1 MKKIL
6 IVDDEKSICISL
18 KAWLE
23 DLGYIVEYGNSF
35 EAGKEKIE
43 KFRPHLIL
51 LDIKLGNKDGLQFL
65 QEIKSSDES
74 IEVIMMTAYAKISDV
89 VQAVK
94 DGAYNYVSKPLNF
107 EEMEIMILNAFKQIK
122 LKNRLLLLKKEQ
134 SENKNHIIY
143 KSKVMHELMQK
154 VDLISNNSEVTVL
167 ITGQTGTGKELV
179 AEEIHNRSSRS
190 NSSMVKINCGAL
202 PNQLI
207 ESELFGHEKNAF
219 TGANTRKKGLLEL
232 ANEGTVFLDE
242 IGETTVDFQT
252 KLLRVLEER
261 KFRRVGGLEDITID
275 VRIIAATNKN
285 LKEMIKKKTF
295 RADLYYR
302 LNVFPI
308 KIPSL
313 CDRKEDILI
322 LADYYIKKYN
332 LNFGKKVEGLSDG
345 AKIAFVNYSWPGNVR
360 ELRNIIE
367 RILIVRDE
375 GLIEERDIN
384 QLELDKSNTKK
395 EIFVSCKN
403 NYKEEIKNNLE
414 EKGSVVLEKE
424 LGEIEKE
431 YIQLAIKK
439 ANNNF
444 TKASGM
450 LGMTRFSLKRKYEK
464 YFN

>member
-23 DLGYIVEYGNSF
+23 DLGYIADYGNSF
-35 EAGKEKIE
+35 ESGKDKVE
-43 KFRPHLIL
+43 KFKPHLIL
-51 LDIKLGNKDGLQFL
+51 LDIKLGNKNGLHFL
-65 QEIKSSDES
+65 QEIKKSDES

-89 VQAVK
+89 VRAVK
-94 DGAYNYVSKPLNF
+94 DGAYNYVSKPLDF
-107 EEMEIMILNAFKQIK
+107 EKMEIMILNAFKQIN
-122 LKNRLLLLKKEQ
+122 LKNRLLLLKKDQE
-134 SENKNHIIY
+134 ENKNHIIY
-143 KSKVMHELMQK
+143 KSQIMHELMKK
-154 VDLISNNSEVTVL
+154 VDLVSNNSEVTVL

-179 AEEIHNRSSRS
+179 AEEIHNKSSRS

-207 ESELFGHEKNAF
+207 ESELFGYEKNAF

-313 CDRKEDILI
+313 CDRKEDILL
-322 LADYYIKKYN
+322 LANYYIEKYN
-332 LNFGKKVEGLSDG
+332 LSFGKKVEGLSNG
-345 AKIAFVNYSWPGNVR
+345 AEKAFANYSWPGNVR

-375 GLIEERDIN
+375 GLIEERDIV
-384 QLELDKSNTKK
+384 QLELDKSYQNKDLFK
-395 EIFVSCKN
+395 SCNK
-403 NYKEEIKNNLE
+403 NYKEEIKKNI
-414 EKGSVVLEKE
+414 EKGSVVLDKE

-431 YIQLAIKK
+431 YIELAIHKS
-439 ANNNF
+439 NNNF
-444 TKASGM
+444 TKASEM
-450 LGMTRFSLKRKYEK
+450 LGITRFSLKRKYEK
-464 YFN
+464 YFNK